1 MFYAVA
7 IGKEPGI
14 YKSWTECKAQVNGIK
29 GAKFRKFDTEP
40 ECIEFINNN
49 KSNTTTYTPITT
61 HTSTKTSNPI
71 LNYNYQ
77 YTNNNNYN
85 NSNYK
90 NNNYKNNN
98 NTYHKD
104 NNINNNCKSNTSN
117 TSQKPNKKDKM
128 SINTWL
134 DNLSL
139 TQEEEYMF
147 DIFKQSLAT
156 QLEIIKNNKYI
167 LNTNLSVQ
175 TKLPNYDYL
184 LSNLDEL
191 NKLYLATNYYNYN
204 LMKSIKIPY
213 SSINNLNYH
222 SNNEY
227 LDSILIF
234 TDGSLKRKTYNNIA
248 KLGYYYEGLDNY
260 YILEMDSTTTNNQ
273 CELLAIY
280 LSLLG
285 YYKYITLT
293 NDADKTVNSTCNQ
306 EDKQTKKITIISDSD
321 YSINCL
327 TLWHK
332 SWKRNDW
339 KNKKNEPV
347 KNMEIIKLILELM
360 NDLNSKYGYEVLF
373 IHQNSHLTINTIFRY
388 YKEYRDTV
396 NNPNS
401 TPLITIQ
408 NNNKYIFSLGNY
420 KVDHLVQT

>member
-14 YKSWTECKAQVNGIK
+14 YKSWIECKAQVNGIK
-29 GAKFRKFDTEP
+29 GAKFRKFDTEQ
-40 ECIEFINNN
+40 ECIEFINNT
-49 KSNTTTYTPITT
+49 SNNVTYKPITSN
-61 HTSTKTSNPI
+61 TSTKTSNPI
-71 LNYNYQ
+71 LNYN
-77 YTNNNNYN
+77 
-85 NSNYK
+85 
-90 NNNYKNNN
+90 

-104 NNINNNCKSNTSN
+104 NNANYKYKNSN

-128 SINTWL
+128 SINTML

-139 TQEEEYMF
+139 TQEDEYMF

-175 TKLPNYDYL
+175 TKLPNYEYL

-191 NKLYLATNYYNYN
+191 NKLYLDTNYYNYN
-204 LMKSIKIPY
+204 HIKTFNIPY

-222 SNNEY
+222 STNEY

-280 LSLLG
+280 LSLLE
-285 YYKYITLT
+285 YYKYITHLNETANLDNTASIDTT
-293 NDADKTVNSTCNQ
+293 NDKARNTC
-306 EDKQTKKITIISDSD
+306 KQNKPCKNITIISDSD

-327 TLWHK
+327 TLWYK

-347 KNMEIIKLILELM
+347 KNMDIIKLILELM

-388 YKEYRDTV
+388 YKEYIDNV

-401 TPLITIQ
+401 SPLITIQ

>member
-14 YKSWTECKAQVNGIK
+14 YKSWAECKAQVNGIK
-29 GAKFRKFDTEP
+29 GAKFRKFDTEQ

-49 KSNTTTYTPITT
+49 KSNTTTYKPITT
-61 HTSTKTSNPI
+61 HTSTKTTTTTKTTNPI

-77 YTNNNNYN
+77 YTNNNNYKNN
-85 NSNYK
+85 NSNY
-90 NNNYKNNN
+90 N
-98 NTYHKD
+98 NTFHKD
-104 NNINNNCKSNTSN
+104 NNINTNSKFNTSN

-128 SINTWL
+128 SINTML

-147 DIFKQSLAT
+147 DIFKRSLAT
-156 QLEIIKNNKYI
+156 QLDIIKNNKHI

-175 TKLPNYDYL
+175 TKLPNYEYL

-191 NKLYLATNYYNYN
+191 NKLYLDTNYYNYN
-204 LMKSIKIPY
+204 LIKSIKIPY
-213 SSINNLNYH
+213 STINNINYY

-227 LDSILIF
+227 IDSILIF
-234 TDGSLKRKTYNNIA
+234 TDGSLKRKSNNNIA

-285 YYKYITLT
+285 YYKYITHLNET
-293 NDADKTVNSTCNQ
+293 ASSTCNQ
-306 EDKQTKKITIISDSD
+306 DKQTKKITIISDSD

-360 NDLNSKYGYEVLF
+360 NDLNSNYEYEVLF

-388 YKEYRDTV
+388 YKEYMDTV

-408 NNNKYIFSLGNY
+408 NNNKYIFALGNY